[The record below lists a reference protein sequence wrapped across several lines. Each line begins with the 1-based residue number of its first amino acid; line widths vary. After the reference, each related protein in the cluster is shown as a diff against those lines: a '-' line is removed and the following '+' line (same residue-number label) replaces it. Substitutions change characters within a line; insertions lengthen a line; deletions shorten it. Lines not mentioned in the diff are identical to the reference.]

1 MRRTGQVPRARSSMR
16 ARRGGVTV
24 VATFTSSRVITRLAG
39 LANRLHAA
47 PDEAWAS
54 CPAMMASYRITFVP
68 VSGAAP
74 RVVVT
79 PSGCR
84 TVGVTAA
91 GAAQPPLWNDTGLI
105 DAAKRLL
112 HIKPVL

>member
-1 MRRTGQVPRARSSMR
+1 VTG
-16 ARRGGVTV
+16 
-24 VATFTSSRVITRLAG
+24 TFTSSRVITRLAG

-47 PDEAWAS
+47 PDVPMG
-54 CPAMMASYRITFVP
+54 CPNMTASYRITFVP
-68 VSGAAP
+68 AAQSAP

-84 TVGVTAA
+84 TVGVTVA
-91 GAAQPPLWNDTGLI
+91 GAAQPELWDDTGLI

-112 HIKPVL
+112 HVKSVL